1 MRLINRGG
9 VAVVIPAYNA
19 QEYIADCL
27 DSILAQTYSNW
38 TIYCVNDGS
47 RDKTREILNQY
58 AEKDQRIKVFH
69 TENGG
74 ASSARNYALSQIAN
88 EEWISFLD
96 ADDYVAP
103 TMYETIFK
111 AIDNNE
117 TDYVRLFCQRTPL
130 RYKSKKS
137 ESTEQSAIIKKVV
150 SRDDY
155 FLHESVGGYTH
166 SCFVKADIVKENNL
180 SFCKEMKI
188 LEDQAFS
195 ISCATHAKQI
205 MVLDQPRNYFYYSG
219 NESSLTRNSKDTSD
233 DIIRCVN
240 IVFKAFQATGSKAII
255 NDYFYSKYL
264 PIKLDSFCGKRLH
277 YRHTKPI
284 GHFLPAIKLSM
295 KYLPLKAKVK
305 YMLVK
310 MLGLGK

>member
-1 MRLINRGG
+1 M
-9 VAVVIPAYNA
+9 
-19 QEYIADCL
+19 
-27 DSILAQTYSNW
+27 
-38 TIYCVNDGS
+38 NDGS

-74 ASSARNYALSQIAN
+74 ASSARNYALNQIAD
-88 EEWISFLD
+88 EEWVSFVD

-130 RYKSKKS
+130 RYKSKKL
-137 ESTEQSAIIKKVV
+137 ESNEQSAIIKKVV

-155 FLHESVGGYTH
+155 FLHESVGGFIC
-166 SCFVKADIVKENNL
+166 SCFVKAGIVKENNL
-180 SFCKEMKI
+180 SFCKEMKV

-219 NESSLTRNSKDTSD
+219 NESSLTRSSKDTSD

-240 IVFKAFQATGSKAII
+240 IVFEAFQAIGSKAII

-277 YRHTKPI
+277 YRHTKQI
-284 GHFLPAIKLSM
+284 EHFLPAIKLSM

-305 YMLVK
+305 YMLVR
-310 MLGLGK
+310 MLGLE

>member
-1 MRLINRGG
+1 MRILNKGG

-19 QEYIADCL
+19 EEYIADCL

-47 RDKTREILNQY
+47 RDHTKEILNQY
-58 AEKDQRIKVFH
+58 AVKDQRIKVFH

-74 ASSARNYALSQIAN
+74 ASSARNYALSQITD
-88 EEWISFLD
+88 EEWISFVD

-103 TMYETIFK
+103 TMYESIFK
-111 AIDNNE
+111 AIGSNE
-117 TDYVRLFCQRTPL
+117 IDYARLFCQRTPL
-130 RYKSKKS
+130 RYQKKL
-137 ESTEQSAIIKKVV
+137 ESNEQSAIIKRVV

-155 FLHESVGGYTH
+155 FLHESVGGFTH
-166 SCFVKADIVKENNL
+166 SCFVKASIVKENNL
-180 SFCKEMKI
+180 LFCKDMKV
-188 LEDQAFS
+188 LEDQAFT

-219 NESSLTRNSKDTSD
+219 NESSLTRSSKDTSD

-240 IVFKAFQATGSKAII
+240 IVFEAFQTTGSKAII
-255 NDYFYSKYL
+255 NDYFYTKYL
-264 PIKLDSFCGKRLH
+264 PIKLDTFCGKRLH
-277 YRHTKPI
+277 YRHIKPI
-284 GHFLPAIKLSM
+284 EHFLPAIKLSM
-295 KYLPLKAKVK
+295 KHLPLKAKMK

-310 MLGLGK
+310 LLGLEK

>member
-9 VAVVIPAYNA
+9 GAVVIPAYNA

-74 ASSARNYALSQIAN
+74 ASSARNYALSQIAD
-88 EEWISFLD
+88 EEWISFVD

-130 RYKSKKS
+130 RYKTKKL

-166 SCFVKADIVKENNL
+166 SCFVKAGIVKENNL
-180 SFCKEMKI
+180 SFCKEMKV

-219 NESSLTRNSKDTSD
+219 NESSLTRSSKDTSD
-233 DIIRCVN
+233 DIIRCLN
-240 IVFKAFQATGSKAII
+240 IVYHQFSLYCAKDIMD
-255 NDYFYSKYL
+255 NYFYAKYL
-264 PIKLDSFCGKRLH
+264 PGKLDSLYSHLMRSRGKTLTEKLDSRIKV
-277 YRHTKPI
+277 R
-284 GHFLPAIKLSM
+284 FFSLPRRTQV
-295 KYLPLKAKVK
+295 KYLLARLLC
-305 YMLVK
+305 M
-310 MLGLGK
+310 

>member
-1 MRLINRGG
+1 M
-9 VAVVIPAYNA
+9 VIPAYNA

-74 ASSARNYALSQIAN
+74 ASSARNYALSQIAD
-88 EEWISFLD
+88 EEWISFVD

-111 AIDNNE
+111 AIGNNE
-117 TDYVRLFCQRTPL
+117 IDYVRLFCQRTSL
-130 RYKSKKS
+130 RYKSKQL
-137 ESTEQSAIIKKVV
+137 ESNEQSAIFKKVV
-150 SRDDY
+150 SRDEY
-155 FLHESVGGYTH
+155 FLHESVGGFIC
-166 SCFVKADIVKENNL
+166 SCFVKSGIVKEKSL
-180 SFCKEMKI
+180 SFRKDMKV

-219 NESSLTRNSKDTSD
+219 NESSLTRSSKDTSD

-240 IVFKAFQATGSKAII
+240 IVFEAFQATGSKAII
-255 NDYFYSKYL
+255 NDYFYTKYL
-264 PIKLDSFCGKRLH
+264 PIKLDTFCGKRLH
-277 YRHTKPI
+277 YRHIKPSE
-284 GHFLPAIKLSM
+284 HFLPAIKLSI
-295 KYLPLKAKVK
+295 KHLPLKAKEK
-305 YMLVK
+305 YTLVK
-310 MLGLGK
+310 MLGLTKQPLMC